1 MGNYPE
7 KTCTNDRLVKQKK
20 LVDATLAGV
29 KTQQRRDGTRKL
41 VVALVRV
48 YQEYDAHHD
57 VRQGRGRQ
65 RVRLRSTLGYT

>member
-29 KTQQRRDGTRKL
+29 KTQQRRDG
-41 VVALVRV
+41 VRPIR
-48 YQEYDAHHD
+48 ANLFSS
-57 VRQGRGRQ
+57 RS
-65 RVRLRSTLGYT
+65 VRLKWCHSLTNDSGI